1 LSAAITLWGY
11 GLPSIEGLSRFGVN
25 HSTGDAD
32 QERALASVESSAAA
46 PIRPDEVGAELVAR
60 ARLRARQR
68 VAGSREALAL
78 ALAATFLGA
87 AGSAAAFL
95 PVVRPFSL
103 LAAALAVT
111 AYALG
116 SRVEFEVGN
125 GFALPTEL
133 VLVPM
138 LFTLPLRSVPLLI
151 AAGMVLGQAP
161 KLLTGRLALS
171 HLPIL
176 IFNASYSLGPVLVL
190 ALVGAG
196 PPTWSDAPIYLG
208 ALAAQLVFDAI
219 PGAIWSRRGYG
230 IGFGEHLRSMRTA
243 AFVDAALAPIGLI
256 VAIATIGRSWGV
268 LLVLPLFGLL
278 RVFSRERQV
287 RIDHALEL
295 GHAYRGTAML
305 LGDVIEADDE
315 YTGAHS
321 RDVVELVLGVADKL
335 ELGPRERQRAEFAA
349 LLHDVGKVKIPPEII
364 NKPGPLDKTERA
376 LMNTHTIVGQTMLE
390 RIGGLLGDVG
400 GIVRSCHERW
410 DGAGYP
416 DGLAGETIPLEAR
429 IVCACDA
436 WSAMTTDR
444 PYRSA
449 LPADLALAELRAC
462 AGTHFDPRVVA
473 ALLAVLEA

>member
-1 LSAAITLWGY
+1 
-11 GLPSIEGLSRFGVN
+11 
-25 HSTGDAD
+25 
-32 QERALASVESSAAA
+32 LASVETPAA
-46 PIRPDEVGAELVAR
+46 PLPLRADELGTELVAR
-60 ARLRARQR
+60 ARVRERLGLSEFHGLIALVLAAGFLAAA
-68 VAGSREALAL
+68 VAGAI
-78 ALAATFLGA
+78 
-87 AGSAAAFL
+87 FL
-95 PVVRPFSL
+95 PALRPFSPATAVVAL
-103 LAAALAVT
+103 LVYAAV
-111 AYALG
+111 
-116 SRVEFEVGN
+116 SHVRFEVSN
-125 GFALPTEL
+125 LWVVPTQL

-138 LFTLPLRSVPLLI
+138 LFTLPPRSVPLLV
-151 AAGMVLGQAP
+151 AAGLILG
-161 KLLTGRLALS
+161 KLPDFARGT
-171 HLPIL
+171 LP
-176 IFNASYSLGPVLVL
+176 ASKAHFSLVDAWHAMGPVLIL
-190 ALVGAG
+190 SLTGAVT
-196 PPTWSDAPIYLG
+196 PSWSHIPLYLG
-208 ALAAQLVFDAI
+208 ALGAQFATDFTT
-219 PGAIWSRRGYG
+219 GAIWSRTAFG
-230 IGFGEHLRSMRTA
+230 ISPLEHARTVRTA
-243 AFVDAALAPIGLI
+243 FFVDAALAPVGLV
-256 VAIATIGRSWGV
+256 VAIASGERMWAV
-268 LLVLPLFGLL
+268 LVVLPLVALL
-278 RVFSRERQV
+278 QVFARERQV

-321 RDVVELVLGVADKL
+321 RDVVELVLGVADTL

-364 NKPGPLDKTERA
+364 NKPGPLDNTERA

-444 PYRSA
+444 PYRNA
-449 LPADLALAELRAC
+449 LSADLALAELRAC